1 MDTRVIRSFLRVAE
15 MGNLTRAAESLGVSQ
30 PTLTRIIRGLETEA
44 GVKLLERTRRGVRLS
59 DAGQHLADS
68 LPAFVSGI
76 ENVMGEIRSADFEPT
91 GEIKVGI
98 PHSMARTVAV
108 PLVTWFIE
116 RFPKSTIQL
125 QLGVSHEIE
134 QALGF
139 GQIDI
144 GILISPQTQVPL
156 VSVKPLAT
164 EPLMLLGRSDQPLA
178 ANNARWSEVEGL
190 PLIVPPVQ
198 NPLRRRIN
206 AAAQAASIDLTILAE
221 VGDAAVAME
230 LVEKG
235 VGYALLPESISRE
248 MREGGRITGRKIGN
262 EMVVWTIAV
271 SNHGASIRLRDAVE
285 GQLRAIAATL
295 ATGSSWRPVAAD

>member
-1 MDTRVIRSFLRVAE
+1 M
-15 MGNLTRAAESLGVSQ
+15 
-30 PTLTRIIRGLETEA
+30 EA

-76 ENVMGEIRSADFEPT
+76 ENVLGEIRSADFEPT
-91 GEIKVGI
+91 GDIKVGI

-164 EPLMLLGRSDQPLA
+164 EPLLLLGPRDQAFPA
-178 ANNARWSEVEGL
+178 AKNARWSEVEGL